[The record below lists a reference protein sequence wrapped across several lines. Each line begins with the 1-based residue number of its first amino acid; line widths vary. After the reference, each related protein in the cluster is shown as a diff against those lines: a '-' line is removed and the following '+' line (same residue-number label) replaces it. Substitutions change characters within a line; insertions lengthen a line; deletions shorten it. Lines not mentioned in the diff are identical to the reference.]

1 MEVSSRTFALSCP
14 VNWFEVIDVSFASLS
29 AQDTII
35 LELMDMWTRCVSDS
49 PKDYFVIASSLIYF
63 LPFFT
68 TSHDDIDDPLTTTRV
83 YD

>member
-35 LELMDMWTRCVSDS
+35 LELMDTWTRCVSDS
-49 PKDYFVIASSLIYF
+49 PKDFCNRF
-63 LPFFT
+63 LSDLFPSFL
-68 TSHDDIDDPLTTTRV
+68 HDLS
-83 YD
+83 